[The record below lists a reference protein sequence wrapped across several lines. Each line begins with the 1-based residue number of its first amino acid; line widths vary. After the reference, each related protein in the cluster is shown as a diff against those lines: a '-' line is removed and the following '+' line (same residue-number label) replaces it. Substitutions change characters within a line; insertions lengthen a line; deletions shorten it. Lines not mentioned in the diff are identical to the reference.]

1 MTEDSV
7 LSIAQQTVLTILTVA
22 APVLIVGLLVGLIFS
37 IFQTMTSIQE
47 PTLAFVP
54 KIVAVMFALLIFGPF
69 MLATMMNFISNLYTE
84 IPVLVIP
91 EL

>member
-7 LSIAQQTVLTILTVA
+7 LSIAQQTVVTILTVS
-22 APVLIVGLLVGLIFS
+22 APVLIVGLVVGLVFS

-54 KIVAVMFALLIFGPF
+54 KIVSVMLALLIFGPF
-69 MLATMMNFISNLYTE
+69 MLGTMMSFISNLYSE
-84 IPVLVIP
+84 IPFYVIP
-91 EL
+91 EI